1 MLSEL
6 SGSSPLTLPPSQ
18 RRGGSKDENAMMKKG
33 NEEIDGDEMEDN
45 GDDGSG
51 SVDGTNDIMIKVIK
65 IVNAFR
71 DVVT

>member
-1 MLSEL
+1 
-6 SGSSPLTLPPSQ
+6 
-18 RRGGSKDENAMMKKG
+18 MMKKG